1 MAINFDAATNYSW
14 MSQAS
19 YLDLSTVVAGNRDSL
34 ILNLNTSS
42 LNNDKIF
49 AADQATSFTDPTS
62 GYSLISQLPNTTNG
76 TSLTVF
82 KSNSNTDG
90 SYTIAVRGTEPFA
103 QMGTDLAQDVV
114 GVVAAGKA
122 TVQLFEAFR
131 YYKKITTAAGQAV
144 TYSTA
149 EVNALS
155 AILLSGTPLTNG
167 LENIALKGS
176 ASHSFWSSHATS
188 PTH

>member
-131 YYKKITTAAGQAV
+131 YYKKGFSMCLGEMKKLV
-144 TYSTA
+144 
-149 EVNALS
+149 E
-155 AILLSGTPLTNG
+155 AIQDMPKPEPKNEEQSQNEEEKSSGDDLAFFVG
-167 LENIALKGS
+167 ID
-176 ASHSFWSSHATS
+176 
-188 PTH
+188 